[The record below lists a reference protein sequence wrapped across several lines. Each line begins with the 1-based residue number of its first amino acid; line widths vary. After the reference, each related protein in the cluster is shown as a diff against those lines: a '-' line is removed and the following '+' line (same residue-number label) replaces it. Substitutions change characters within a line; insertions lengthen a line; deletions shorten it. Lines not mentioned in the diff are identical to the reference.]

1 MKMEKMNALTLIITL
16 VVGVILTGA
25 LLGPVISDA
34 SETERTFTNAGYFT
48 MDKYALDEEITVS
61 WDHSNPDV
69 VTVGDETINITA
81 PIGKWVSIVV
91 GDNWYFRYIHTNADV
106 REVQM
111 SYGGVATITASTSDG
126 TDITLECSEGTATGT
141 VYTAGV
147 AGTPKT
153 VSYTELYVISENG
166 KYYIMKDS
174 DAAATML
181 KDSEFIGVGQTFL
194 SGGASIIKV
203 EGTIEDGATVTI
215 IGSTV
220 TANVDTDT
228 ISVNATPKSGYI
240 DCYDLSSITF
250 DVTTSGG
257 TTHATYNYF
266 IVPAEVTAELSNHLT
281 PGQISLM
288 GAIPVLVI
296 VALLMVAIG
305 GIALRRND

>member
-1 MKMEKMNALTLIITL
+1 MEKTNVLTLIITL

-25 LLGPVISDA
+25 LLGPVVSDA

-48 MDKYALDEEITVS
+48 MNKYATDEEVTVS
-61 WDHSNPDV
+61 WDHSDPDV
-69 VTVGDETINITA
+69 VSVGDETIDITA
-81 PIGKWVSIVV
+81 PVGKWVSIVV

-111 SYGGVATITASTSDG
+111 SYGGVATITASTSNEKDL
-126 TDITLECSEGTATGT
+126 TIVCSEGTATGT

-147 AGTPKT
+147 AETPKT
-153 VSYTELYVISENG
+153 ASYTELYVISENG
-166 KYYIMKDS
+166 DYYIMKDS

-181 KDSEFIGVGQTFL
+181 KDSKFVGVGQTFL

-215 IGSTV
+215 VGSTV
-220 TANVDTDT
+220 TDSVDADT

-240 DCYDLSSITF
+240 DCYDLSTITF

-257 TTHATYNYF
+257 TTHATYSYF
-266 IVPAEVTAELSNHLT
+266 IVPAEVTAERSDHLT
-281 PGQISLM
+281 PGQIALM
-288 GAIPVLVI
+288 GAIPVMVI
-296 VALLMVAIG
+296 VALLMVAVG
-305 GIALRRND
+305 AIALRRAD